1 MAINNRI
8 ELHGHLG
15 MDAKTVEKEGKSFIV
30 LRVATTDSYP
40 VGQVGQGEEI
50 KWKDRETIWH
60 DVLVFRPATAHF
72 ARDLK
77 KGDRVQITGGLS
89 YRPFKDAEGHAR
101 MQANIIASFIEKVHY
116 EKQEDLLPRDYGQ
129 SVDEALAEG

>member
-15 MDAKTVEKEGKSFIV
+15 MDAKTVEKEGKSFVV

-40 VGQVGQGEEI
+40 IGQGEEI

-60 DVLVFRPATAHF
+60 DVLVFRPATAYF

-77 KGDRVQITGGLS
+77 KGDRVQVTGSIS
-89 YRPFKDAEGHAR
+89 YRPFNDAEGHTR
-101 MQANIIASFIEKVHY
+101 RQASIVASFIEKIHY
-116 EKQEDLLPRDYGQ
+116 EKQEELLPRGYGQ